1 MEQVSQRLDLDQR
14 SSKQSY
20 SSIEP
25 ILIHDDYRHETVP
38 DKTYTRHVSWVT
50 DILGSDK
57 LVVFH
62 EKQRAF
68 RARQK
73 PGTVHFFL
81 ASIVFMLLVI
91 FGARSYMAPSSPSSS
106 AIFEAGIFE
115 ELLPT
120 YADLIKDIPS
130 SQSIRDMLHHYASQ
144 AHLAGSHQDH
154 QLAKWTRDQ
163 FTKFGLKNATI
174 ETYYPFMNY
183 PTERKLG
190 IITGNPD
197 LLFLADLQE
206 SKDSTPT
213 FHAYSADGN
222 VTGSVVYVNYG
233 RLEDFVLLAQNKIEL
248 KGTIALMRDG
258 GVPSSI
264 KVQHAETFGCV
275 GALVYTDPADNKDL
289 GPTGVCRASV
299 QYDFIHPGDPSTPGY
314 ASTLNATR
322 NDTFTNVPRIPSLPI
337 SWADAL
343 PLLRATQGLG
353 FADPAWVGGIKE
365 IDYFSGPSLA
375 QCNLVNYNE
384 LKMKPIWNVMA
395 RIPGHEEHEKAIIIG
410 NHRDAWDQGASDPSS
425 GSAVMLELARVF
437 GILLEQ
443 GWKPRRTIILAS
455 WDASEFGNIG
465 STEYVEDHMAWLNKN
480 AVAYLDVD
488 HAVTGPHFNAQA
500 SPMLNRLLVDVAS
513 MVIDPRTSKSVY
525 ESWAYRQKKD
535 KDQYDGR
542 SLISPVGKAPGL
554 DTVAF
559 FEHAGISSLSMSFDG
574 DNTLLHSTLDD
585 ISWMERVGDPTY
597 EYHQTMVRLW
607 GLLALRLSSDV
618 ILPLYPMDYAL
629 TMKQYLDELTCDEE
643 TTTTTTKKNKHHG
656 DNNHSNNKTSENELP
671 KLSSALDSLY
681 KTSLKFNSK
690 VQDLNDFVNV
700 AKKHGNSHKKW
711 LKKVKSANDRLVK
724 FERVFVENQ
733 GLLVDRPWY
742 KHAIYGPSAKSGL
755 SQAFPSIIE
764 SRELK
769 DLKKVGETEKTLAYI
784 LKNAQSMLS
793 KGKSKK
799 HILDLY
805 DGDHDE
811 EVVL

>member
-1 MEQVSQRLDLDQR
+1 MQMDQVSQRLELDQR
-14 SSKQSY
+14 ASKRSY
-20 SSIEP
+20 ASIEP
-25 ILIHDDYRHETVP
+25 ILTHDDYSHETVP
-38 DKTYTRHVSWVT
+38 EKRYARHVTWVS
-50 DILGSDK
+50 DLLGSDR
-57 LVVFH
+57 LAVFH

-81 ASIVFMLLVI
+81 ASIVFMLLVV
-91 FGARSYMAPSSPSSS
+91 FGARSYLAPSSFSSS
-106 AIFEAGIFE
+106 VASEADIFG
-115 ELLPT
+115 ELFPT

-144 AHLAGSHQDH
+144 AHLAGTHNDH
-154 QLAKWTRDQ
+154 ELAKWTRDQ

-190 IITGNPD
+190 IVTGNSD
-197 LLFLADLQE
+197 LLFLADLEE

-233 RLEDFVLLAQNKIEL
+233 RLEDFVLLAKNNIEL

-264 KVQHAETFGCV
+264 KIQHAETFGCV

-289 GPTGVCRASV
+289 GPTGVRRDSV
-299 QYDFIHPGDPSTPGY
+299 QYGFIHPGDPSTPGF
-314 ASTLNATR
+314 AATLNATR
-322 NDTFTNVPRIPSLPI
+322 NETFTNVPRIPSLPI

-384 LKMKPIWNVMA
+384 FKKKPIWNVMA
-395 RIPGHEEHEKAIIIG
+395 RIPGHEEDEKAVIIG

-437 GILLEQ
+437 GILLEK

-465 STEYVEDHMAWLNKN
+465 STEYVEDHLAWLNKN

-513 MVIDPRTSKSVY
+513 MVIDPLTSKSVY
-525 ESWAYRQKKD
+525 ESWVYRQKKE
-535 KDQYDGR
+535 KDQYDEHN

-574 DNTLLHSTLDD
+574 DNTLLHSALDD
-585 ISWMERVGDPTY
+585 ISWMEQVGDPTY

-607 GLLALRLSSDV
+607 GLLALRLSSDI

-643 TTTTTTKKNKHHG
+643 TTTTKKNKHHSD
-656 DNNHSNNKTSENELP
+656 DNNNKTSENDLP
-671 KLSSALDSLY
+671 ALSSALDSLY
-681 KTSLKFNSK
+681 KTSIKFNSK
-690 VQDLNDFVNV
+690 VQDLSDFMDVT
-700 AKKHGNSHKKW
+700 KKHGNSHKKW
-711 LKKVKSANDRLVK
+711 LKKVKSANDRLIK

-755 SQAFPSIIE
+755 LQAFPSIIE

-799 HILDLY
+799 HVLRLY
-805 DGDHDE
+805 DDNQDE
-811 EVVL
+811 EIVF